1 MKRKIFKNASLLVV
15 LAVVFTFVAMN
26 IIMYEKTLS
35 EMKTSV
41 RTECRY
47 MKSVLDQLGET
58 YLTSEIGDITPSRLT
73 LINQEGK
80 VLFETMEPA
89 DMMTDHGDRPEF
101 RDALEYGT
109 GSDLRSSRTFNEQVY
124 YYAMRL
130 EDGNVIRVARNTDT
144 VLRSMETGFLLIV
157 GLLGIFGTLAVI
169 LVNKTAK
176 RLIEPINRL
185 NLEQPLESVVYEEL
199 SPLLLR
205 IDQQNKQIREQ
216 MMRQKQNQEEY
227 LAITEYMKDG
237 LVVTNRKV
245 VLSINRA
252 AQKLFDVTQE
262 ECVNHDIITVS
273 RNEEVKAAFE
283 AALSGEGDE
292 RVVDIQGRT
301 YQLLANPVRA
311 GKAKVTGV
319 VILILDITE
328 KQQAENMR
336 REFSANVSHELK
348 TPLMS
353 ISGYAEIIEN
363 GLVKSGDIQ
372 NFAGRIHDEA
382 SRLTT
387 LVEDIIKL
395 SRLDENDDHLP
406 MEEVDLLDV
415 AQDVESRLG
424 LKAEEANIQLKIQ
437 GETAVITGVYQV
449 LYEMIY
455 NLCDNAIKYNSPGGF
470 VCIFIEKSPG
480 GRVEVKVQ
488 DDGIGITNEDQGRI
502 FERFYRV
509 DKSHSRETGGTGLG
523 LSIVKHGA
531 ILHDAKITLES
542 ALGRGT
548 TISILFQDAS
558 GG

>member
-1 MKRKIFKNASLLVV
+1 MKKKIFKNASLLVV

-26 IIMYEKTLS
+26 IIMYKRTLS

-73 LINQEGK
+73 LIDREGK
-80 VLFETMEPA
+80 VLFESMEPA
-89 DMMTDHGDRPEF
+89 DMMADHGDRPEF
-101 RDALEYGT
+101 RNALEYGT

-130 EDGNVIRVARNTDT
+130 EDGNVIRVSRNTDT
-144 VLRSMETGFLLIV
+144 VLRSMESGFLLIV
-157 GLLGIFGTLAVI
+157 GLLGIFGTLAVV
-169 LVNKTAK
+169 LANKTAK

-185 NLEQPLESVVYEEL
+185 DLEQPLESVVYEEL
-199 SPLLLR
+199 SPLLVR
-205 IDQQNKQIREQ
+205 IDQQNKQIRVQ
-216 MMRQKQNQEEY
+216 MTQLKQNQEEY

-283 AALSGEGDE
+283 AALSGEADE

-311 GKAKVTGV
+311 GETKVTGV

-328 KQQAENMR
+328 KLQAENMR

-363 GLVKSGDIQ
+363 GLVRTEDIQ
-372 NFAGRIHDEA
+372 KFAGRIHDEA

-406 MEEVDLLDV
+406 MEDVDLLEV
-415 AQDVESRLG
+415 AKDVEIRLG
-424 LKAEEANIQLKIQ
+424 LKAEDAGIQLKIR
-437 GETAVITGVYQV
+437 GKTAVITGVYQV

-470 VCIFIEKSPG
+470 VCISIKKSPG
-480 GRVEVKVQ
+480 GKLEMKVR
-488 DDGIGITNEDQGRI
+488 DDGIGIANEDQGRI

-542 ALGRGT
+542 ALGKGT
-548 TISILFQDAS
+548 TITILFQDAY
-558 GG
+558 